1 MNKTFLI
8 IQKLL
13 KASEFKKRL
22 IRISSYSAFMKQER
36 PIQYELVNLLDVAN
50 HKIWLEYVNTDI
62 KCYNEL
68 IELKFFYEFDI
79 VQLKKEISEISS
91 MEQFKTN
98 VESKKYSS
106 SAIHAAIFKDLIK
119 GPDIFLLIILSRN
132 LKLIENNNEIS
143 ERIKYFKKEFNA
155 YKETGYCYCNEI
167 LLNVVTNFIEQSK
180 KFLQLPLSSKE
191 NFSYYAIETHT
202 LFPSTYHFYLF
213 NLK

>member
-1 MNKTFLI
+1 
-8 IQKLL
+8 
-13 KASEFKKRL
+13 
-22 IRISSYSAFMKQER
+22 MKQER
-36 PIQYELVNLLDVAN
+36 PIQYEMVNLLDIAN
-50 HKIWLEYVNTDI
+50 HKIWLEYFNTDI

-68 IELKFFYEFDI
+68 IELKFFYEFDM

-98 VESKKYSS
+98 VENKKYSS
-106 SAIHAAIFKDLIK
+106 SAIYAAIFKDLIK

-132 LKLIENNNEIS
+132 LKLIENNKEIS
-143 ERIKYFKKEFNA
+143 ERVKYFKKEFNA
-155 YKETGYCYCNEI
+155 YKETGYCYCNEA